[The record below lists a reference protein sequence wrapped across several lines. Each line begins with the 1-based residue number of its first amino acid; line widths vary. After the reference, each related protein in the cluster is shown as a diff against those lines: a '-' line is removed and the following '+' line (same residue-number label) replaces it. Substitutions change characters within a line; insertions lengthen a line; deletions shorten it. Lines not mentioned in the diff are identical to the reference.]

1 MLKYALLGLL
11 QYNPSTGYDLKQFM
25 DTSTSNFWHAKLSQI
40 YVTLKA
46 LEKEGLV
53 TSDVQEQTSRPD
65 RRVYTLTEQGSQEL
79 DKWLRDTHS
88 ELPQLKDPFLLKL
101 FFCAR
106 VDKETLLTQLKLQR
120 DLHQKL
126 VEQYQTETK
135 AIIQNVRENVPQLK
149 QDAIFWGLTLRSGEL
164 IEEATIRWL
173 DEAIDTIQKNPS

>member
-46 LEKEGLV
+46 LEKDGLL
-53 TSDVQEQTSRPD
+53 TSDVQEQASRPD
-65 RRVYTLTEQGSQEL
+65 RRVYTLTEQGTQAL
-79 DKWLRDTHS
+79 DNWLGDTNV

-126 VEQYQTETK
+126 LNEYKTETK
-135 AIIQNVRENVPQLK
+135 ATIQNVRENVPQLK
-149 QDAIFWGLTLRSGEL
+149 NDALFWGLTLRSGEL

-173 DEAIDTIQKNPS
+173 GEAIETINKEI

>member
-46 LEKEGLV
+46 LEKDGLV
-53 TSDVQEQTSRPD
+53 TSDVQEQESRPD
-65 RRVYTLTEQGSQEL
+65 RRVYSLTEQGTQEL

-106 VDKETLLTQLKLQR
+106 LDKESLLTQLKLQR

-126 VEQYQTETK
+126 LNEYQTETK
-135 AIIQNVRENVPQLK
+135 ATIDNVRENVPQLK
-149 QDAIFWGLTLRSGEL
+149 KDALFWGLTLRSGEL

-173 DEAIDTIQKNPS
+173 DEAIETINKEI

>member
-40 YVTLKA
+40 YITLKA

-65 RRVYTLTEQGSQEL
+65 RRVYTLTEQGTQEL
-79 DKWLRDTHS
+79 DKWLSDTNV

-120 DLHQKL
+120 ELHQNL
-126 VEQYQTETK
+126 LNDYQTETK
-135 AIIQNVRENVPQLK
+135 ATIQNVRENVPQLK
-149 QDAIFWGLTLRSGEL
+149 QDALFWGLTVRSGEL

-173 DEAIDTIQKNPS
+173 DEAIETIHKEI

>member
-25 DTSTSNFWHAKLSQI
+25 DTSTANFWHAKLSQI
-40 YVTLKA
+40 YITLKA

-65 RRVYTLTEQGSQEL
+65 RRVYTLTEQGTQEL
-79 DKWLRDTHS
+79 DNWLSDTNV

-126 VEQYQTETK
+126 LNEYRTDTK
-135 AIIQNVRENVPQLK
+135 ATIQNVRENVPHLK
-149 QDAIFWGLTLRSGEL
+149 KDALFWGLTLRSGEL

-173 DEAIDTIQKNPS
+173 DETIEIINKEF

>member
-40 YVTLKA
+40 YITLKA

-65 RRVYTLTEQGSQEL
+65 RRVYTLTEQGTQEL
-79 DKWLRDTHS
+79 DKWLRDTNV

-106 VDKETLLTQLKLQR
+106 LDKESLLVQLKLQR

-126 VEQYQTETK
+126 LNEYRTDTK
-135 AIIQNVRENVPQLK
+135 ATIQNVRENVPQLK
-149 QDAIFWGLTLRSGEL
+149 KDALFWGLTLRSGEL

-173 DEAIDTIQKNPS
+173 DEAIETINKEI

>member
-1 MLKYALLGLL
+1 M
-11 QYNPSTGYDLKQFM
+11 
-25 DTSTSNFWHAKLSQI
+25 
-40 YVTLKA
+40 
-46 LEKEGLV
+46 
-53 TSDVQEQTSRPD
+53 QEQASRPD
-65 RRVYTLTEQGSQEL
+65 RRVYTLTEQGTQEL
-79 DKWLRDTHS
+79 DKWLQDTHS

-135 AIIQNVRENVPQLK
+135 ATIQNVRENMPQLK
-149 QDAIFWGLTLRSGEL
+149 KDALFWGLTLRSGEL

-173 DEAIDTIQKNPS
+173 DEAIETINKEI

>member
-46 LEKEGLV
+46 LEQDGLV
-53 TSDVQEQTSRPD
+53 TSDVQEQESRPD
-65 RRVYTLTEQGSQEL
+65 RRVYTLTAQGAQEL
-79 DKWLRDTHS
+79 DQWLQITS
-88 ELPQLKDPFLLKL
+88 AELPQLKDPFLLKL

-106 VDKETLLTQLKLQR
+106 TDKENVLLQLKIQR
-120 DLHQKL
+120 DMHQKL
-126 VEQYQTETK
+126 LNEYQTETTARIK
-135 AIIQNVRENVPQLK
+135 NIGESVPQLK
-149 QDAIFWGLTLRSGEL
+149 RDALFWGLTLRSGEL

-173 DEAIDTIQKNPS
+173 DEAIEIIKKELE

>member
-11 QYNPSTGYDLKQFM
+11 QYNPTTGYDLKQFM

-40 YVTLKA
+40 YITLKA
-46 LEKEGLV
+46 LEKDGLV
-53 TSDVQEQTSRPD
+53 TSDVQEQTNRPD
-65 RRVYTLTEQGSQEL
+65 RRVYTLTEQGTQEL
-79 DKWLRDTHS
+79 DNWLRDTNV

-106 VDKETLLTQLKLQR
+106 LGNDNLLTQLKLQR

-126 VEQYQTETK
+126 LDEYKTDTK
-135 AIIQNVRENVPQLK
+135 ATIQNVRENVPQLK
-149 QDAIFWGLTLRSGEL
+149 KDALFWGLTLRSGEL

-173 DEAIDTIQKNPS
+173 DEAIETINKEI

>member
-40 YVTLKA
+40 YITLKA

-65 RRVYTLTEQGSQEL
+65 RRVYTLTEQGTQEL
-79 DKWLRDTHS
+79 DKWLSDTNV

-120 DLHQKL
+120 ELHQNL
-126 VEQYQTETK
+126 LNDYQTETK
-135 AIIQNVRENVPQLK
+135 ATIQNVRENVPQLK
-149 QDAIFWGLTLRSGEL
+149 QDALFWGLTLRSGEL

-173 DEAIDTIQKNPS
+173 DEAIETIHKEI

>member
-11 QYNPSTGYDLKQFM
+11 QYSPSTGYDLKQFM
-25 DTSTSNFWHAKLSQI
+25 DTSTANFWHAKLSQI
-40 YVTLKA
+40 YITLKA

-65 RRVYTLTEQGSQEL
+65 RRVYTLTEQGTQDL
-79 DKWLRDTHS
+79 DNWLSDTNV

-126 VEQYQTETK
+126 LNEYRTDTK
-135 AIIQNVRENVPQLK
+135 ATIQNVRENVPQLK
-149 QDAIFWGLTLRSGEL
+149 KDALFWGLTLRSGEL
-164 IEEATIRWL
+164 IEEATISWL
-173 DEAIDTIQKNPS
+173 DEAIETINKEI